1 MYKAIIAFTDLQDA
15 NHIYH
20 TGDTYPRDG
29 LDPSQ
34 ERIDELSGSA
44 NKVGCPLIAK
54 VKAIEPG
61 KTSPRRSQKKDPE
74 RIKESSTNASKAG
87 KPLTKAAE

>member
-20 TGDTYPRDG
+20 VGDIYPREG
-29 LDPSQ
+29 FEPSQ

-44 NKVGCPLIAK
+44 NKVGSPLIAVIHDGEK
-54 VKAIEPG
+54 VEEKPAKKPIRG
-61 KTSPRRSQKKDPE
+61 RKTSK
-74 RIKESSTNASKAG
+74 
-87 KPLTKAAE
+87 

>member
-20 TGDTYPRDG
+20 VGDTYPRDG
-29 LDPSQ
+29 LVPSQ

-54 VKAIEPG
+54 DKALEPDG
-61 KTSPRRSQKKDPE
+61 EPSEDKPKPRRTSKK
-74 RIKESSTNASKAG
+74 K
-87 KPLTKAAE
+87 

>member
-1 MYKAIIAFTDLQDA
+1 MRITVYKAIIAFTDLQDA

-20 TGDTYPRDG
+20 TGDIYPRDG

-54 VKAIEPG
+54 VKVLEP
-61 KTSPRRSQKKDPE
+61 D
-74 RIKESSTNASKAG
+74 G
-87 KPLTKAAE
+87 KPSEDKPKPTRTSKKR

>member
-20 TGDTYPRDG
+20 TGDIYPRDG
-29 LDPSQ
+29 YEPSQ

-54 VKAIEPG
+54 VKGFEPDG
-61 KTSPRRSQKKDPE
+61 EPKEEEPEEKPVKKTAKRTSKK
-74 RIKESSTNASKAG
+74 
-87 KPLTKAAE
+87 

>member
-20 TGDTYPRDG
+20 IGDIYPRGG

-54 VKAIEPG
+54 VKALEPDDEPSED
-61 KTSPRRSQKKDPE
+61 KPKPRRTSKK
-74 RIKESSTNASKAG
+74 K
-87 KPLTKAAE
+87 

>member
-20 TGDTYPRDG
+20 VGDIYPRDG
-29 LDPSQ
+29 FEPSQ

-44 NKVGCPLIAK
+44 NKVGCPLITEIA
-54 VKAIEPG
+54 EL
-61 KTSPRRSQKKDPE
+61 DPD
-74 RIKESSTNASKAG
+74 G
-87 KPLTKAAE
+87 KPKEEHEKPVKKVVRRTSKK

>member
-20 TGDTYPRDG
+20 TGDIYPRDG
-29 LDPSQ
+29 YEPSQ

-54 VKAIEPG
+54 VKALDPDGEPSEE
-61 KTSPRRSQKKDPE
+61 KPKAKRTAKK
-74 RIKESSTNASKAG
+74 KQ
-87 KPLTKAAE
+87 